1 MIYTRIKLS
10 DKQNNRYFLEYLKEG
25 IADLLKEIYKRRS
38 RREKEIL
45 AANLQEL
52 SARYKVDLV
61 PKMYIK
67 YLEEALTF
75 TLKKGILVI
84 QVSPKNRYYKLIKS
98 IELGS
103 YKIQAVPILGKV
115 LAVMPF
121 LLDKLYTDYEIV
133 VDKLAYYKITD
144 SVKYKLL
151 TKYSLYSLSNKLN
164 EKLKLL

>member
-1 MIYTRIKLS
+1 MIYLRIKLS
-10 DKQNNRYFLEYLKEG
+10 DKQNNKYFLEYLKEG
-25 IADLLKEIYKRRS
+25 IADTIKELYKRKS
-38 RREKEIL
+38 KREKEVL
-45 AANLQEL
+45 ASDLQEL
-52 SARYKVDLV
+52 NARYKIELA

-67 YLEEALTF
+67 CLEESLTF
-75 TLKKGILVI
+75 SLRKGILTV

-103 YKIQAVPILGKV
+103 YKIKAVPILGKV

-121 LLDKLYTDYEIV
+121 LLDKMYTDYEIV

-151 TKYSLYSLSNKLN
+151 TKYSLYKLSNRLN
-164 EKLKLL
+164 KKLKLL

>member
-1 MIYTRIKLS
+1 MIYTRIKLP

-38 RREKEIL
+38 KREKEIL
-45 AANLQEL
+45 ASDLQEL
-52 SARYKVDLV
+52 SARYKVDIV

-84 QVSPKNRYYKLIKS
+84 QVPPKNRYYKLIKS

-151 TKYSLYSLSNKLN
+151 TKYSLYSLSNRLN
-164 EKLKLL
+164 KKLKLL